1 LLRASYWG
9 VYDEIYNSERLMK
22 RWGRKIPTME
32 VVVDS
37 VSDVV
42 GSDER
47 LMKMAVEGMMKKH
60 GGFSNIVEMEKIMKL
75 GKGVYGKVVSKKKA
89 MKTLLGIE

>member
-1 LLRASYWG
+1 
-9 VYDEIYNSERLMK
+9 
-22 RWGRKIPTME
+22 
-32 VVVDS
+32 
-37 VSDVV
+37 
-42 GSDER
+42 
-47 LMKMAVEGMMKKH
+47 MMKKH